1 MTVKELREFLSNY
14 DDDIEVGVSHD
25 AGFCTAPLDAKD
37 AILEKKEDWDEED
50 WAKHWWWI
58 KGDKVLV
65 FDEDALDD
73 DEEDE

>member
-37 AILEKKEDWDEED
+37 AILEKRRTGRK
-50 WAKHWWWI
+50 KNGQNI
-58 KGDKVLV
+58 GGG
-65 FDEDALDD
+65 
-73 DEEDE
+73 